1 MQATCREKRHTSARE
16 RTTQTDAR
24 RSALPAY
31 VARLESARVPK
42 LVVHVGGA
50 EPALAF
56 LTEQRRGG
64 VAGFIEMR
72 DAFAKRFASLAGVFF
87 GRLCFHGRICGDIL
101 LLPALEVDSHPIS
114 RDAPNSRMNKSA
126 PAGSVLRLQ
135 VWLQK

>member
-1 MQATCREKRHTSARE
+1 MGS
-16 RTTQTDAR
+16 
-24 RSALPAY
+24 
-31 VARLESARVPK
+31 
-42 LVVHVGGA
+42 A
-50 EPALAF
+50 EPALA
-56 LTEQRRGG
+56 LLAEERRGG

-72 DAFAKRFASLAGVFF
+72 DAFARRFGSLAGIFF
-87 GRLCFHGRICGDIL
+87 GRLCFHSRTCGDIL